1 MERMIKG
8 MISELEAK
16 RDNLKGWAILTGEE
30 APQEELTTI
39 ESELKSIKLELRE
52 YIRYRPMHKERCR
65 RPYIF

>member
-1 MERMIKG
+1 MEQMIKG

-16 RDNLKGWAILTGEE
+16 KDNLKGWAVLTGEE
-30 APQEELTTI
+30 VPQEELTTI

-52 YIRYRPMHKERCR
+52 YIRYRPMHKEICR

>member
-8 MISELEAK
+8 MIAELEVK
-16 RDNLKGWAILTGEE
+16 KNTLQGWAVLTGEE
-30 APQEELTTI
+30 VPQEELTTI

>member
-1 MERMIKG
+1 MEQMIKG

-16 RDNLKGWAILTGEE
+16 KDNLHGWAVLTGEE